1 MPRISTDTLET
12 FDGSRLAPPVIGF
25 DQAYFD
31 VVRELV
37 EGKSDERDALLNQL
51 FENPHE
57 ALVAEV
63 AYMHSLY
70 KDRTV
75 SREMPDGST
84 EIQFA
89 TRKEDEK
96 GVQRL
101 DDRYTIRELN
111 DGTLIYSIKVATF
124 TSNHGLDSTKDYSEG
139 FECVLSDSDILTMR
153 LVRGDY
159 TIPVRTSEDF
169 TQALIETFE
178 RTTATAALVM
188 KRRAEDPAAAR
199 RADEEARDLLELELG
214 L

>member
-1 MPRISTDTLET
+1 MPRISSDTLET
-12 FDGSRLAPPVIGF
+12 YEGSGLASPAIGF

-37 EGKSDERDALLNQL
+37 EGKSDERDQLLEQL

-101 DDRYTIRELN
+101 DDRYTIRELT

-124 TSNHGLDSTKDYSEG
+124 TANHGLDSVKDYTEG
-139 FECVLSDSDILTMR
+139 FECILSDRDILTMR

-159 TIPVRTSEDF
+159 SIPVRTSEDF
-169 TQALIETFE
+169 TEALIETFE
-178 RTTATAALVM
+178 RTTATAAFV
-188 KRRAEDPAAAR
+188 KERRNNDPAAAR
-199 RADEEARDLLELELG
+199 QADEEARELLEVELG